1 VLELAHVAG
10 PGVVHLRC
18 RPRRSS
24 AAPTVP
30 LAVRSRP
37 PRGWRSAPGGE
48 AIAVLHG
55 SDCRRPDAEA
65 LMAGTSSV
73 TASTA
78 PRRTRARCV
87 VRLRDVLGRESGV
100 LEEVE
105 GEK

>member
-1 VLELAHVAG
+1 
-10 PGVVHLRC
+10 
-18 RPRRSS
+18 
-24 AAPTVP
+24 
-30 LAVRSRP
+30 
-37 PRGWRSAPGGE
+37 
-48 AIAVLHG
+48 
-55 SDCRRPDAEA
+55 
-65 LMAGTSSV
+65 MAGTSSV